1 MDSQSRATEQAP
13 YEIDV
18 APDGDRWRYRKRWRQ
33 GLRRF
38 LPSLWHATDE
48 MADPAQVAGLALL
61 FDESL
66 AVGGVERYKAR
77 FLLDAP
83 AR

>member
-18 APDGDRWRYRKRWRQ
+18 APDGHRWRYRKRWRQ

-38 LPSLWHATDE
+38 LPALWHATDE
-48 MADPAQVAGLALL
+48 DGLALL
-61 FDESL
+61 KRDDAL
-66 AVGGVERYKAR
+66 RERSPGA
-77 FLLDAP
+77 
-83 AR
+83 

>member
-1 MDSQSRATEQAP
+1 MDSQSRAAEQAP

-18 APDGDRWRYRKRWRQ
+18 VPDGDRWRYRKRWRQ

-48 MADPAQVAGLALL
+48 DGLALL
-61 FDESL
+61 KRDGALRESSPR
-66 AVGGVERYKAR
+66 A
-77 FLLDAP
+77 
-83 AR
+83 

>member
-33 GLRRF
+33 GGGDDRGY
-38 LPSLWHATDE
+38 LP
-48 MADPAQVAGLALL
+48 G
-61 FDESL
+61 
-66 AVGGVERYKAR
+66 R
-77 FLLDAP
+77 
-83 AR
+83 

>member
-48 MADPAQVAGLALL
+48 DGLDLL
-61 FDESL
+61 KREGTLREGSPR
-66 AVGGVERYKAR
+66 A
-77 FLLDAP
+77 
-83 AR
+83 

>member
-1 MDSQSRATEQAP
+1 MDSQSRAAEQAP

-48 MADPAQVAGLALL
+48 DGLALL
-61 FDESL
+61 KRDGAFRKSSPR
-66 AVGGVERYKAR
+66 A
-77 FLLDAP
+77 
-83 AR
+83 

>member
-1 MDSQSRATEQAP
+1 MDSQDRTDPVQ

-38 LPSLWHATDE
+38 LPALWHATDE
-48 MADPAQVAGLALL
+48 DGLALL
-61 FDESL
+61 KRDDAL
-66 AVGGVERYKAR
+66 RERSPGA
-77 FLLDAP
+77 
-83 AR
+83 

>member
-1 MDSQSRATEQAP
+1 MDSQSRAAEQAP

-18 APDGDRWRYRKRWRQ
+18 APDGDGWRYRKRWRQ

-48 MADPAQVAGLALL
+48 DGLALL
-61 FDESL
+61 KRDGTLGEGSPH
-66 AVGGVERYKAR
+66 A
-77 FLLDAP
+77 
-83 AR
+83 

>member
-1 MDSQSRATEQAP
+1 MDSQNRAVEQVR

-48 MADPAQVAGLALL
+48 AGLALL
-61 FDESL
+61 KRDGTSRKPSPN
-66 AVGGVERYKAR
+66 A
-77 FLLDAP
+77 
-83 AR
+83 

>member
-48 MADPAQVAGLALL
+48 DGLALL
-61 FDESL
+61 KRDGALREGSPR
-66 AVGGVERYKAR
+66 A
-77 FLLDAP
+77 
-83 AR
+83 

>member
-1 MDSQSRATEQAP
+1 MDSQNGPAQQVP

-48 MADPAQVAGLALL
+48 DGLALL
-61 FDESL
+61 KRDGEIP
-66 AVGGVERYKAR
+66 GGSPRA
-77 FLLDAP
+77 
-83 AR
+83 